1 MRHAAGGSPAANRVD
16 LGAARWAHASEIDVV
31 VRQRLD
37 AGEDL
42 YRLDR
47 DALAELDPTMIVTQD
62 LCAVCAVDVT
72 EVDDALTYLGC
83 RAEVVTLD
91 PSTLDEVFESVLTL
105 GRATGTEAVA
115 ATVVADCRSRL
126 AAVRRPGAGTS
137 APPTLVLEWTAPAFT
152 AGHWVPDLV
161 TAAGGRPVLAR
172 PGADSVS
179 VAWPEVTCC
188 GAEVVLVAP
197 CGYHLDGATELA
209 SAIVADGVLPQS
221 AQVWAL
227 DADAFVVRPGPRLV
241 EGVETIA
248 AILHPER
255 AGPVDPTA
263 AHRIA

>member
-1 MRHAAGGSPAANRVD
+1 
-16 LGAARWAHASEIDVV
+16 
-31 VRQRLD
+31 
-37 AGEDL
+37 
-42 YRLDR
+42 
-47 DALAELDPTMIVTQD
+47 MIVTQD
-62 LCAVCAVDVT
+62 LCAVCAVDVN

-91 PSTLDEVFESVLTL
+91 PSTLEEVFESVLTL
-105 GRATGTEAVA
+105 GRATGTEAAA

-126 AAVRRPGAGTS
+126 AAVSALVTGTS

-161 TAAGGRPVLAR
+161 TAAGGQPVLAR
-172 PGADSVS
+172 PGTDSVS

-197 CGYHLDGATELA
+197 CGYHLGGAAELA

-241 EGVETIA
+241 EGVEMIA

-263 AHRIA
+263 AHRIV